1 MVRALSASTVKAWF
15 QYRCERKVRYE
26 LASDDELASV
36 PIRKDVREQSWAILG
51 RDYEERVL
59 RRLARDAG
67 LLRPATGEFGLSE
80 ALAVAFLRGRRDEPY
95 AAQVNLRPRLTPGFL
110 RGSEIELRRVFPD
123 LIRHE
128 RKGQRSRFTVADV
141 KATRHATP
149 FHKTQVAFYVRVL
162 EAMLDELGQSAEID
176 PTGEIWR
183 IPDDGFAEG
192 DAWFVE
198 SFALA
203 PYLRL
208 VDEFCAKQLP
218 AIGGTRV
225 DAVRD
230 ETFFHLYFKCEQC
243 AFLEHCRHTV
253 APEIPPAARDVSA
266 VAGLTHEGKRSL
278 NRLNVRT
285 VGALA
290 AARGLAQASG
300 VGWTLSRRAD
310 LLVTRARAFIEAKP
324 LRTEEAHTFLMPP
337 RVDAAFLVSIDHDPV
352 DDRLAAVGYRLV
364 RNGQVERE
372 VIEVPADASAM
383 AEAGALIAV
392 LGRLIIDLEAIDSQ
406 NQAGAGVY
414 AHIFFY
420 EPAEAVNLQ
429 RAVGRNLDDPRIRGG
444 LLHLVRLFPPED
456 VVPEP
461 EFRGAH
467 HLPATAVRSVV
478 EQLYALPVMVAYDL
492 RQVSKALFD
501 AGHLDAPYHPAAG
514 FERPFSALL
523 SIDVIRGLREGRRN
537 AAPIA
542 AVRSDV
548 ASRLVALQGVVGW
561 LLEEHAAAPAP
572 LLRLTKRPF
581 RFHATFDPLDAEDL
595 DLLLACELLENRA
608 GLLEALIGLAQ
619 PLQRRRDAG
628 RCLAG
633 LTLRRHWVHRGRRH
647 MIFQVPQAS
656 WESELGHGAFNLILT
671 DDDPD
676 LRLDPSLWAD
686 LACRIELPG
695 NGFEDRL
702 DQVRISVAD
711 RVFNGPVLQAVF
723 SRAESKDTWCVD
735 QAFGDVNSDR
745 AARFIADL
753 AGNAAP

>member
-1 MVRALSASTVKAWF
+1 
-15 QYRCERKVRYE
+15 
-26 LASDDELASV
+26 
-36 PIRKDVREQSWAILG
+36 
-51 RDYEERVL
+51 
-59 RRLARDAG
+59 
-67 LLRPATGEFGLSE
+67 
-80 ALAVAFLRGRRDEPY
+80 LRGRRDELY
-95 AAQVNLRPRLTPGFL
+95 AAQVNLRPRQTPGFL
-110 RGSEIELRRVFPD
+110 RGSDIELRRVFPD
-123 LIRHE
+123 LIRHQRTGE
-128 RKGQRSRFTVADV
+128 RSRFTVADV

-162 EAMLDELGQSAEID
+162 EAMLGELGQSAEID

-218 AIGGTRV
+218 AISATRV

-243 AFLEHCRHTV
+243 AFLDHCRQTV
-253 APEIPPAARDVSA
+253 APDVPSAARDVSA

-278 NRLNVRT
+278 HRLNVRT

-290 AARGLAQASG
+290 NARGLAQARG

-310 LLVTRARAFIEAKP
+310 LLATRAQALVEAKP
-324 LRTEEAHTFLMPP
+324 LRTADLHTFLMPP
-337 RVDAAFLVSIDHDPV
+337 QVDAMLLVSIDHDPV

-364 RNGQVERE
+364 RGGRLERE
-372 VIEVPADASAM
+372 AIEVPIDASGT
-383 AEAGALIAV
+383 AEAEALIAV
-392 LGRLIIDLEAIDSQ
+392 LSRLITDLEAIDAQ
-406 NQAGAGVY
+406 NQADAGIY

-420 EPAEAVNLQ
+420 EPAEAMNLQ
-429 RAVGRNLDDPRIRGG
+429 RAVGRHLDDPHIRGG
-444 LLHLVRLFPPED
+444 LLNLVRLFPPED

-478 EQLYALPVMVAYDL
+478 EQLYALPVTVAYDL
-492 RQVSKALFD
+492 RQVSQALCD
-501 AGHLDAPYHPAAG
+501 AGRLDTPYHPAPG
-514 FERPFSALL
+514 FERPFSSLL
-523 SIDVIRGLREGRRN
+523 SIDVIRSLREGRRN
-537 AAPIA
+537 APPMATIRA
-542 AVRSDV
+542 DV
-548 ASRLVALQGVVGW
+548 AARLVALQGVVGW
-561 LLEEHAAAPAP
+561 LLKEHAAAPAP

-608 GLLEALIGLAQ
+608 GLLDALIGLAQ
-619 PLQRRRDAG
+619 PVQRRRDAG

-633 LTLRRHWVHRGRRH
+633 LKLRRHWVHRGRRN
-647 MIFQVPQAS
+647 MIFQVPQVS
-656 WESELGHGAFNLILT
+656 WESDLGPGAFNLILT

-676 LRLDPSLWAD
+676 LRLDPSLWPD
-686 LACRIELPG
+686 LACRIEVPG
-695 NGFEDRL
+695 DGFEDRL
-702 DQVRISVAD
+702 DQVRVSVAD

-723 SRAESKDTWCVD
+723 ARAEGNDTWCID

-753 AGNAAP
+753 AGTAAP